1 MPYAC
6 ITCQKQYEGSLPP
19 GQASKRQ
26 DRFAPIC
33 PEGHVMKDK
42 LLGSTILRS
51 FGSSFGRGALMA
63 VVLLLVGGL
72 WISIVNGFSE
82 ARVFAIPI
90 GLITLL
96 IISVCSISLL
106 IKASKWQ
113 RSPSLAKLAACAQ
126 ARAYGMISVLILAG
140 IFAIL
145 RM

>member
-1 MPYAC
+1 
-6 ITCQKQYEGSLPP
+6 
-19 GQASKRQ
+19 
-26 DRFAPIC
+26 
-33 PEGHVMKDK
+33 MKDK